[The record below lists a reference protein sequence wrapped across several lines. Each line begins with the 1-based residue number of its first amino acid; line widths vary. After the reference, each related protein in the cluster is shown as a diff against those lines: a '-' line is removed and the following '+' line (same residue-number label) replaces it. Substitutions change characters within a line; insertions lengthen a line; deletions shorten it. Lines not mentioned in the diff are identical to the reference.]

1 MFNLFMIFLVLTVL
15 ILLLLKLF
23 GVFNQEKQESEVL
36 EDQYSVEFLTAAVKG
51 YFNNVLRTNFYRMRL
66 SKEEYIK
73 QSKRREQLR
82 RSLKTCIYG
91 DINSKNYIKAFI
103 KDILLK
109 ECNITKASIHKVI
122 PFKKSN
128 LLTVES
134 KFDILLYTYQK
145 EYGLRA
151 FEKMIIKN
159 QLDQLRKEGSYYIN
173 KMDIHKL
180 YDQKIG
186 YLSGFEDQL
195 DILVQRIYQTYKG
208 YSIIDELRDMKIDG
222 ISGGVSGIPTNFFQR
237 LNEKR
242 NLETISKLPSAYDSI
257 WIFFKGK
264 SIHLRFLSFKTKSE
278 LIRVCKNIYKYDH
291 PGQLTETAGYKVNK
305 MQDGSRVVVTRP
317 PFSESWAFFLR
328 KFDSIEKI
336 EMNQLIVDQ
345 NKELCIGLV
354 KWLVKGC
361 QVTAITGS
369 QGTGK
374 TTLLMAMVA
383 FINPIYNLRIQE
395 MAFELHLRSIY
406 PYRNVLSFKETSDIS
421 GQEGLDL
428 QKKTDGSVN
437 ILGEVATAPVA
448 SWMIQMTQV
457 ASLFTLFTHHAKT
470 SDTLVKSLRNNLL
483 QTGVFSNEAVAEEQV
498 AEVINFD
505 IHLNKNAKGHRY
517 ISRITEIQSQEI
529 KDFPLTYKDAAS
541 EEKMDY
547 FLDTMTEYFRR
558 QTNKRQY
565 KTKDIIC
572 WKAGKYIVKNK
583 LSKRSFESI
592 LNALEPDIK
601 KDFITFANTYALV
614 HYES

>member
-1 MFNLFMIFLVLTVL
+1 MIFVIVL
-15 ILLLLKLF
+15 ILILFLLKIF
-23 GVFNQEKQESEVL
+23 GVFNQTSEGAEVL
-36 EDQYSVEFLTAAVKG
+36 EDEFSIEFLTEAVKD
-51 YFNNVLRTNFYRMRL
+51 YFNNVLRTNFYRMQL

-82 RSLKTCIYG
+82 KSLKTCIYG

-109 ECNITKASIHKVI
+109 ECSITKASIYKVI
-122 PFKKSN
+122 PFKKPKD
-128 LLTVES
+128 LTVET
-134 KFDILLYTYQK
+134 KFDILLHFYQK
-145 EYGLRA
+145 EHGSRA
-151 FEKMIIKN
+151 FEKMIREN
-159 QLDQLRKEGSYYIN
+159 HLDELREEGSYYIDSI
-173 KMDIHKL
+173 DIHQL
-180 YDQKIG
+180 YNQKIG
-186 YLSGFEDQL
+186 YLSNFEDQI
-195 DILVQRIYQTYKG
+195 DILVQRIYQSYKG

-242 NLETISKLPSAYDSI
+242 NLETIAKLPSAYDSI

-278 LIRVCKNIYKYDH
+278 LVRVCKNIYKYDH
-291 PGQLTETAGYKVNK
+291 PGQLTETVGYKVNK

-336 EMNQLIVDQ
+336 EMRQLIVDE
-345 NKELCIGLV
+345 NNELCIGLV

-406 PYRNVLSFKETSDIS
+406 PYRNVLSFKETGDIS

-483 QTGVFSNEAVAEEQV
+483 QTGVFSNESVAEEQV

-505 IHLNKNAKGHRY
+505 IHLNKNAEGHRY
-517 ISRITEIQSQEI
+517 IARITEILTEEI
-529 KDFPLTYKDAAS
+529 KDYPLTYQRVAS
-541 EEKMDY
+541 EEKMDH

-558 QTNKRQY
+558 QTTRRHY
-565 KTKDIIC
+565 KTKDIVC
-572 WKAGKYIVKNK
+572 WKDGKYIVKNK
-583 LSKRSFESI
+583 LSKKSFKSI
-592 LNALEPDIK
+592 LNALEPTIK
-601 KDFITFANTYALV
+601 KDFLAFAKSHELV

>member
-1 MFNLFMIFLVLTVL
+1 MVILIVGFILSVLKV
-15 ILLLLKLF
+15 F
-23 GVFNQEKQESEVL
+23 GVLSKETTKYEVL
-36 EDQYSVEFLTAAVKG
+36 EDRHSIDYLTNEVKD
-51 YFNNVLRTNFYRMRL
+51 YFNNVLRTNFYRMKL
-66 SKEEYIK
+66 SKEEYNK

-82 RSLKTCIYG
+82 KSLKTCIYG
-91 DINSKNYIKAFI
+91 DINSKKYIKAYI

-109 ECNITKASIHKVI
+109 ECDITKESIHKSI
-122 PFKKSN
+122 PFKRGED
-128 LLTVES
+128 LTVET
-134 KFDILLYTYQK
+134 KFDILLHFYQNDF
-145 EYGLRA
+145 GSSA
-151 FEKMIIKN
+151 FEKMIQDN
-159 QLDQLRKEGSYYIN
+159 QLDNLREEGSYYIT
-173 KMDIHKL
+173 KEDIHSL
-180 YDQKIG
+180 YNEKIG
-186 YLSGFEDQL
+186 YFSNFEDQL
-195 DILVQRIYQTYKG
+195 EVLVQRIYQNYKG
-208 YSIIDELRDMKIDG
+208 YSVIDELRDMKIDG
-222 ISGGVSGIPTNFFQR
+222 ISGGVSGIPTNFFQQ

-242 NLETISKLPSAYDSI
+242 NIKTISKLPSSFDSI

-264 SIHLRFLSFKTKSE
+264 SIHLRFLSFKSKGE
-278 LIRVCKNIYKYDH
+278 LIRICKNIYKYDH
-291 PGQLTETAGYKVNK
+291 PGQLTETVGYKVNK

-336 EMNQLIVDQ
+336 EMDQLIVDE
-345 NKELCIGLV
+345 NKELCINLIM
-354 KWLVKGC
+354 WLIKGC

-406 PYRNVLSFKETSDIS
+406 PYRNILSFKETTEIS

-470 SDTLVKSLRNNLL
+470 SDTLVKALRNNLL
-483 QTGVFSNEAVAEEQV
+483 QTGVFSNESVAEEQV

-517 ISRITEIQSQEI
+517 ISRITEIISYEAGEYPLGYQSVSS
-529 KDFPLTYKDAAS
+529 D
-541 EEKMDY
+541 EKMEH
-547 FLDTMTEYFRR
+547 FFDTMTEYFRR

-565 KTKDIIC
+565 ITRDIIY
-572 WKAGKYIVKNK
+572 WDDGKYIVKNK
-583 LSKRSFESI
+583 LSKNSYNNILKILESNEKNSFIEFVQKY
-592 LNALEPDIK
+592 E
-601 KDFITFANTYALV
+601 LV
-614 HYES
+614 THDS

>member
-1 MFNLFMIFLVLTVL
+1 MFNLMMIFIVS
-15 ILLLLKLF
+15 ILLLLIILKLF
-23 GVFNQEKQESEVL
+23 GVFNGGKQVAEVR
-36 EDQYSVEFLTAAVKG
+36 EDLYSIEFLTASVKD

-82 RSLKTCIYG
+82 KSLKTCIYG

-109 ECNITKASIHKVI
+109 EFNITRVNIHKVI
-122 PFKKSN
+122 PFKKSKA
-128 LLTVES
+128 LTVAT
-134 KFDILLYTYQK
+134 KFDILLYSYQK
-145 EYGLRA
+145 KHGQRA
-151 FEKMIIKN
+151 FEKMIKEN
-159 QLDQLRKEGSYYIN
+159 QLDNLRTEGSYYIDDA
-173 KMDIHKL
+173 DICQL
-180 YDQKIG
+180 YEEKIG
-186 YLSGFEDQL
+186 FLSDFEDQL
-195 DILVQRIYQTYKG
+195 DILVQRIYQRYKG

-222 ISGGVSGIPTNFFQR
+222 ISGGVSGIPINFFQR
-237 LNEKR
+237 LNEKT
-242 NLETISKLPSAYDSI
+242 NLETIAKLPASYDSI

-264 SIHLRFLSFKTKSE
+264 SIHLRFLSFKTQNE

-291 PGQLTETAGYKVNK
+291 PGQLTETVGYKVNK

-336 EMNQLIVDQ
+336 EMDQLITDG
-345 NKELCIGLV
+345 NNALCIGLV

-383 FINPIYNLRIQE
+383 FINPIYNLRVQE

-483 QTGVFSNEAVAEEQV
+483 QTGVFSNETVAEEQV

-505 IHLNKNAKGHRY
+505 IHLNKNPEGHRY
-517 ISRITEIQSQEI
+517 IARITEILSERAEEYPI
-529 KDFPLTYKDAAS
+529 TYQDVPS
-541 EEKMDY
+541 DEKLDH

-558 QTNKRQY
+558 QTSKRQY
-565 KTKDIIC
+565 KTRDIVL
-572 WKAGKYIVKNK
+572 WEAGEYSVKNK
-583 LSKRSFESI
+583 LSEQSYEKI
-592 LNALEPDIK
+592 IKALEPRNK
-601 KDFITFANTYALV
+601 KEFIAFAENNGLV
-614 HYES
+614 HYE

>member
-1 MFNLFMIFLVLTVL
+1 MI
-15 ILLLLKLF
+15 
-23 GVFNQEKQESEVL
+23 
-36 EDQYSVEFLTAAVKG
+36 
-51 YFNNVLRTNFYRMRL
+51 
-66 SKEEYIK
+66 KE
-73 QSKRREQLR
+73 
-82 RSLKTCIYG
+82 
-91 DINSKNYIKAFI
+91 
-103 KDILLK
+103 
-109 ECNITKASIHKVI
+109 
-122 PFKKSN
+122 
-128 LLTVES
+128 
-134 KFDILLYTYQK
+134 
-145 EYGLRA
+145 
-151 FEKMIIKN
+151 N
-159 QLDQLRKEGSYYIN
+159 QLDDLKPEGSYYIGRA
-173 KMDIHKL
+173 DICRL
-180 YDQKIG
+180 YDQKVG
-186 YLSGFEDQL
+186 YLSNFEDQL

-242 NLETISKLPSAYDSI
+242 NLETIAKLPAAYDSI

-264 SIHLRFLSFKTKSE
+264 SIHLRFLSFKTKNE

-291 PGQLTETAGYKVNK
+291 PGQLTETVGYKVNK

-336 EMNQLIVDQ
+336 EMEQLIVDE
-345 NKELCIGLV
+345 NNALCIGFI

-483 QTGVFSNEAVAEEQV
+483 QTRVFSNEAVAEEQV

-505 IHLNKNAKGHRY
+505 IHLNKNAEGHRY
-517 ISRITEIQSQEI
+517 IARITEILSEEI
-529 KDFPLTYKDAAS
+529 KDYPLTYQQVAS
-541 EEKMDY
+541 DEKMDH

-558 QTNKRQY
+558 QTSKRQY
-565 KTKDIIC
+565 KTRDIVS
-572 WKAGKYIVKNK
+572 WEDGKYIVKNK
-583 LSKRSFESI
+583 LSQKSYEKI
-592 LNALEPDIK
+592 LTVLEPK
-601 KDFITFANTYALV
+601 NKEAFIMFANNNGLV
-614 HYES
+614 HYEL

>member
-1 MFNLFMIFLVLTVL
+1 MMIFIVLGM
-15 ILLLLKLF
+15 IFLLLLKVI
-23 GVFNQEKQESEVL
+23 GVFSSSNKQIEVL
-36 EDQYSVEFLTAAVKG
+36 EDEFSIDFLTKFVKD
-51 YFNNVLRTNFYRMRL
+51 YFNNVLRTNFYHMRL

-109 ECNITKASIHKVI
+109 ECNINQMNIHKII
-122 PFKKSN
+122 PFKKN
-128 LLTVES
+128 QQLTVAT
-134 KFDILLYTYQK
+134 KFDILLHVYQK
-145 EYGLRA
+145 EYGLNA
-151 FEKMIIKN
+151 FETMIREH
-159 QLDQLRKEGSYYIN
+159 QLDELKPEGSYYISER
-173 KMDIHKL
+173 DIHQL
-180 YDQKIG
+180 YDQQIG
-186 YLSGFEDQL
+186 YLSNFEDQL
-195 DILVQRIYQTYKG
+195 DILVQRIYQSYKG
-208 YSIIDELRDMKIDG
+208 YSIIDQLRDMKIDG

-242 NLETISKLPSAYDSI
+242 NLETIAKLPSAYDSI

-264 SIHLRFLSFKTKSE
+264 SIHLRFLSFKTKGE

-291 PGQLTETAGYKVNK
+291 PGQLTETVGYKVNK

-336 EMNQLIVDQ
+336 EMHQLIVDE
-345 NKELCIGLV
+345 NNELCIDLI

-406 PYRNVLSFKETSDIS
+406 PYRNVLSFKETNDIS

-470 SDTLVKSLRNNLL
+470 SDSLVKSLRNNLL
-483 QTGVFSNEAVAEEQV
+483 QTGVFTNESVAEEQV

-517 ISRITEIQSQEI
+517 IARITEIQSREI
-529 KDFPLTYKDAAS
+529 KAYPTAYQAVPS
-541 EEKMDY
+541 EEKMEH
-547 FLDTMTEYFRR
+547 FFDTMTEYFRR

-572 WKAGKYIVKNK
+572 WEAGKYVVKNK
-583 LSKRSFESI
+583 LSNRAFKKI
-592 LNALEPDIK
+592 VQALEPKIK
-601 KDFITFANTYALV
+601 EEFIAFARKNALV
-614 HYES
+614 RYE

>member
-1 MFNLFMIFLVLTVL
+1 MIFVVLMIL
-15 ILLLLKLF
+15 IFFILKLF
-23 GVFNQEKQESEVL
+23 GVFNQEGQAAEVL
-36 EDQYSVEFLTAAVKG
+36 EDEYSIEFLTESVKD
-51 YFNNVLRTNFYRMRL
+51 YFNNVLRTNFYRMQL

-82 RSLKTCIYG
+82 KSLKTCIYG

-109 ECNITKASIHKVI
+109 ECNITKGSIYKVI
-122 PFKKSN
+122 PFKKPN
-128 LLTVES
+128 DLTVET
-134 KFDILLYTYQK
+134 KFDILLHIYQK
-145 EYGLRA
+145 EHGSRA
-151 FEKMIIKN
+151 FEKMIREN
-159 QLDQLRKEGSYYIN
+159 HLDELRKEGSYYID
-173 KMDIHKL
+173 MIDIHQL
-180 YDQKIG
+180 YNQKIG
-186 YLSGFEDQL
+186 YLSNFEDQI
-195 DILVQRIYQTYKG
+195 DILVQRIYQSYKG

-242 NLETISKLPSAYDSI
+242 NLETIAKLPSAYDSI

-291 PGQLTETAGYKVNK
+291 PGQLTETVGYKVNK

-336 EMNQLIVDQ
+336 EMSQLIVDE

-483 QTGVFSNEAVAEEQV
+483 QTGVFSNESVAEEQV

-505 IHLNKNAKGHRY
+505 IHLNKNAEGHRY
-517 ISRITEIQSQEI
+517 IARITEISSEEI
-529 KDFPLTYKDAAS
+529 KDYPLTYQDVAS
-541 EEKMDY
+541 EEKMDH

-565 KTKDIIC
+565 KTKDIVC
-572 WKAGKYIVKNK
+572 WEDGVYVVKNK

-592 LNALEPDIK
+592 LNALEPSIK
-601 KDFITFANTYALV
+601 NEFLTFAKSHGLV
-614 HYES
+614 RHES

>member
-1 MFNLFMIFLVLTVL
+1 MINMVLMILVMVGFFLL
-15 ILLLLKLF
+15 ILKVF
-23 GVFNQEKQESEVL
+23 GVLGKGHKTYDVL
-36 EDQYSVEFLTAAVKG
+36 EDRYSIDYLTKEVKD
-51 YFNNVLRTNFYRMRL
+51 YFNNVLRTNFYRMKL
-66 SKEEYIK
+66 SKEEYHK

-82 RSLKTCIYG
+82 TSLKTCIYG

-109 ECNITKASIHKVI
+109 ECDINKETIHKAL
-122 PFKKSN
+122 PFKRSN
-128 LLTVES
+128 DLTVET
-134 KFDILLYTYQK
+134 KFDMLLYFYQK
-145 EYGLRA
+145 EYNSRA
-151 FEKMIIKN
+151 FDQMIQEN
-159 QLDQLRKEGSYYIN
+159 NLDHLREEGSYYIT
-173 KMDIHKL
+173 KKDIHNL
-180 YDQKIG
+180 YDKKIS
-186 YLSGFEDQL
+186 YFSNFEDQL
-195 DILVQRIYQTYKG
+195 DILVQRIYQNYKG

-222 ISGGVSGIPTNFFQR
+222 ISGGVSGIPTNFFQQF
-237 LNEKR
+237 NEKR
-242 NLETISKLPSAYDSI
+242 NLKTISKLPSAYDSI

-264 SIHLRFLSFKTKSE
+264 SIHLRFLSFKSKEE
-278 LIRVCKNIYKYDH
+278 LIRTCKNIYKYDN
-291 PGQLTETAGYKVNK
+291 PGQLTETVGYKVNK

-336 EMNQLIVDQ
+336 EMDQLIVDE
-345 NKELCIGLV
+345 NKELCINLI
-354 KWLVKGC
+354 KWLIKGC

-374 TTLLMAMVA
+374 TTLLMAMVG

-395 MAFELHLRSIY
+395 MTFELHLRSIY
-406 PYRNVLSFKETSDIS
+406 PYRNILSFKETSDIS

-483 QTGVFSNEAVAEEQV
+483 QTGIFSNEAVAEEQV

-517 ISRITEIQSQEI
+517 ISRITEILSYKAGEY
-529 KDFPLTYKDAAS
+529 PLSYRKVPS
-541 EEKMDY
+541 EEKMEH
-547 FLDTMTEYFRR
+547 FFDTMTEYFRR

-565 KTKDIIC
+565 ITRDIIQ
-572 WKAGKYIVKNK
+572 WVDGKYIVKNK
-583 LSKRSFESI
+583 LSRKSYESI
-592 LNALEPDIK
+592 LKIVDSNRKNA
-601 KDFITFANTYALV
+601 FIEFANKYELV
-614 HYES
+614 THDI